1 MEEEEN
7 EEEEDSGSPEVST
20 LTVKYNKSVMFNI
33 HSEQAV
39 IL

>member
-20 LTVKYNKSVMFNI
+20 LTVKYNI

-39 IL
+39 VH